1 VSSNKYQ
8 QIFISKLRN
17 KGLEVTEERLKILEE
32 VFSRHDHFDV
42 ETIVNKMNEERTGV
56 SRATVYRT
64 IELLLEFG
72 FINKLVL
79 GNGSVRYEHIIG
91 HSNHEHLICEVCG
104 TILEVRIPEL
114 EKIQEEIALQNYFVP
129 SRRTFNVY
137 GVCRK
142 CREKMEKKRK

>member
-1 VSSNKYQ
+1 MSSNKYQ

-17 KGLEVTEERLKILEE
+17 KGLKVTEERLKILEE